1 MFAHAIE
8 EVSKAGLVKNGDL
21 VVMTAG
27 IPLGMSGTTNMIK
40 VHIVGDV
47 LVRGKGVN
55 GLSTCGNLCVAK
67 TENDARRNFKDGD
80 ILCIPY
86 TLSLIHISQL

>member
-1 MFAHAIE
+1 M
-8 EVSKAGLVKNGDL
+8 VKNGEV

-55 GLSTCGNLCVAK
+55 
-67 TENDARRNFKDGD
+67 
-80 ILCIPY
+80 
-86 TLSLIHISQL
+86 LSLIHI